1 MYENQDIE
9 KIKELELKVLTLE
22 KQLSIAK
29 DALNDIIGWNN
40 DLDDEWD
47 DIGVRA
53 QEAIKDINI
62 VDGF

>member
-1 MYENQDIE
+1 MNDIE
-9 KIKELELKVLTLE
+9 KIKALELKLFTLE
-22 KQLSIAK
+22 KQLKIAK
-29 DALNDIIGWNN
+29 DALNDIIGWG
-40 DLDDEWD
+40 DELEDEWD